1 MSFNLLRFEAF
12 YMNFECFQSLTRIP
26 SSFLSPDFKNV
37 FFGEKS
43 PSPYQGPF
51 LAIFE
56 VAEAIFW
63 ILSIFYE
70 FSFRNFVVLGFKVV
84 WPQQPWWHQK
94 GQRDFFQKI
103 YFWNLLHSNK
113 KDEACHSFLVQIF
126 TKSLNRGGEG
136 LRTNNG

>member
-1 MSFNLLRFEAF
+1 MSFNLFRFEAF

-84 WPQQPWWHQK
+84 
-94 GQRDFFQKI
+94 
-103 YFWNLLHSNK
+103 
-113 KDEACHSFLVQIF
+113 
-126 TKSLNRGGEG
+126 
-136 LRTNNG
+136 